1 MTFIADF
8 LTDIV
13 NSKDVV
19 PTTLDCI
26 KSCVTLTIKFCTER
40 DLCNNIELSAIL
52 IKYHRECPPYV
63 FKLPS
68 WNLVLVLEC
77 LAQPPFEP
85 MYQASLKHLTYKC
98 VFLLSLACSGR
109 ISEIHSLAFDK
120 IKHSKDWQTVYLE
133 PKSDFLAKNQ
143 TSHSVRHN
151 RSFKLKALVPP
162 ANKVHFVSGS
172 TEAKTYNRNKLFCPV
187 RVLRYY
193 LSRTVHRRNSHTT
206 ALFVSLQPNHRG
218 DITKQS
224 IANWV
229 RHTIKL
235 CYALVGENSQNL
247 GRASVHEIR
256 AISSSIKFE
265 RNLSIASIIKSCV
278 WKNHHTFTKYY
289 LRNVAVLSE
298 QLYQFPPLYV
308 SQDTIN
314 E

>member
-1 MTFIADF
+1 MTSIADF
-8 LTDIV
+8 LTDIIH
-13 NSKDVV
+13 SKDVV

-26 KSCVTLTIKFCTER
+26 KSCITLTIKFCTER
-40 DLCNNIELSAIL
+40 DLCSNIELSAIL
-52 IKYHRECPPYV
+52 SKYHRECPAEV

-77 LAQPPFEP
+77 LSRAPFEP
-85 MYQASLKHLTYKC
+85 IYQASLKHLTYKC
-98 VFLLSLACSGR
+98 VLLLSMACSGR
-109 ISEIHSLAFDK
+109 ISEIHALAFDK
-120 IKHSKDWQTVYLE
+120 ISHSKDWQTVYLE

-143 TSHSVRHN
+143 HSRSHSHARC
-151 RSFKLKALVPP
+151 FKLKALVPP
-162 ANKVHFVSGS
+162 ANKTNFEPGS
-172 TEAKTYNRNKLFCPV
+172 QDEQTYNRNKLFCLA

-193 LSRTVHRRNSHTT
+193 LSRTRHRRNAHTT

-224 IANWV
+224 IANWF

-235 CYALVGENSQNL
+235 CYALVGENPDNL
-247 GRASVHEIR
+247 GRASIHEIR
-256 AISSSIKFE
+256 AISSSVKFE

-308 SQDTIN
+308 AQDQIN
-314 E
+314 A

>member
-1 MTFIADF
+1 M
-8 LTDIV
+8 TDIV

-26 KSCVTLTIKFCTER
+26 KSCITLTIKFCTER
-40 DLCNNIELSAIL
+40 NLCTNVELSAIL
-52 IKYHRECPPYV
+52 SKYHRECPSEV

-77 LAQPPFEP
+77 LSQAPFEP
-85 MYQASLKHLTYKC
+85 LHQASLKHLTYKC
-98 VFLLSLACSGR
+98 VLLLSIACSGR
-109 ISEIHSLAFDK
+109 ISEIHALAFDK
-120 IKHSKDWQTVYLE
+120 ISHSKDWKTVYLE

-143 TSHSVRHN
+143 HSHSITHS
-151 RSFKLKALVPP
+151 RSFTLKALVPP
-162 ANKVHFVSGS
+162 AHKTNFTAGSPEECNYNK
-172 TEAKTYNRNKLFCPV
+172 NKLFCPV

-193 LSRTVHRRNSHTT
+193 LSRTKFRRNAHTS

-235 CYALVGENSQNL
+235 CYALVGENHDNL
-247 GRASVHEIR
+247 GRASIHEIR
-256 AISSSIKFE
+256 AITSSVKFE

-298 QLYQFPPLYV
+298 QLYKFPPLYV

-314 E
+314 N